1 MFNLVGPAMAGASSI
16 QNPSGSVRIEFSRS
30 RMGEGKSLLQWTCL
44 AVLLIALQLRVPLR
58 KGRCPTKRVVQVNIS
73 VSIAGE
79 PKLCHAKCW
88 RLLERVPT

>member
-58 KGRCPTKRVVQVNIS
+58 KGRCPTKRVVQVEFKTLEKS
-73 VSIAGE
+73 AVCSCIA
-79 PKLCHAKCW
+79 A
-88 RLLERVPT
+88 RNTI